1 MIEAG
6 PPEFTRPLPTDS
18 LPASGRAFRITAD
31 PAERE
36 ALARRFRLLALDHLS
51 VDGEL
56 APRGRDGT
64 VHLRARLVA
73 DVTMRCVVK
82 LEPIQEHIDV
92 AFERVF
98 DPTMADE
105 WSGGGA
111 EVLLSS
117 SDDVDREPLIDSM
130 VDPASAA
137 ADQLGLELP
146 QFPRS
151 PGAVFTGFDPEP
163 ADGDDQ
169 ATESGPFAG
178 LAGLVRKSPDER

>member
-6 PPEFTRPLPTDS
+6 QPEFTRPLPTES
-18 LPASGRAFRITAD
+18 LPASGRAFRMTAE

-56 APRGRDGT
+56 APRGRSGA
-64 VHLRARLVA
+64 VHLRARLIA
-73 DVTMRCVVK
+73 GVTMRCVVT
-82 LEPIQEHIDV
+82 LDPIQEHIDV
-92 AFERVF
+92 EFERLF

-105 WSGGGA
+105 WSGGGT

-137 ADQLGLELP
+137 AEQLGLELP

-151 PGAVFTGFDPEP
+151 PGAVFAGFDRKLP
-163 ADGDDQ
+163 DGDGQ
-169 ATESGPFAG
+169 RTGAGPFAG
-178 LAGLVRKSPDER
+178 LAGLARKSSDER